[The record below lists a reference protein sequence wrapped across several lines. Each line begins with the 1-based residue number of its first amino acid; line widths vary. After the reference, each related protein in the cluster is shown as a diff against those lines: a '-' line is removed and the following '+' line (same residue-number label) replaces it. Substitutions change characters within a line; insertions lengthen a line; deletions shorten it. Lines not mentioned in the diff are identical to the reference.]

1 MRKGEKKK
9 VEMQRLVAKIISIIF
24 HPLFM
29 PLYGVLLLLFISSTF
44 LSYLP
49 GIVKRIVFIIIA
61 VNTII
66 LPLSVVPFYISQ
78 KIIKSVHMDTSR
90 ERIIPLTINGFFFYL
105 GYYLLNRLQVTDLIK
120 VYMLASFSVVVV
132 SLLVSL
138 KWKISIHMIG
148 IGGLTGAIISISWHL
163 GVDMKAIWMGLILCG
178 GLIGFARLELNKHTP
193 AQVYSGFV
201 IGLIVAGSVMLF
213 S

>member
-1 MRKGEKKK
+1 MERRNERTICQLQTSSNLKLFF
-9 VEMQRLVAKIISIIF
+9 MQRLVAKIISIIF

-29 PLYGVLLLLFISSTF
+29 PVYGVLLLFFISGTF

-90 ERIIPLTINGFFFYL
+90 ERIIPLTLNGFFFYL

-132 SLLVSL
+132 TLLVSL

-148 IGGLTGAIISISWHL
+148 IGGLTGAIISIS
-163 GVDMKAIWMGLILCG
+163 
-178 GLIGFARLELNKHTP
+178 
-193 AQVYSGFV
+193 
-201 IGLIVAGSVMLF
+201 
-213 S
+213 